1 MPAASQKQIVDA
13 LLERH
18 GRTYASEI
26 GVDLSKNTPSPLF
39 RWLCCSILLSARIGA
54 EIAIEAARA
63 LSKKGWSSAQKM
75 AGSAWEA
82 RARTLNEAGY
92 ARYDERTSSML
103 GDTSAMLLEKYEG
116 DLRKL
121 REAAGRDPGK
131 ERQLLKECKGLG
143 DVGVDIFFREIQ
155 VAWEE
160 LYPFADRRALQ
171 AAGRLG
177 LPDDAKGLARLVP
190 RDDFPRLTAALVR
203 TGLARDFDD
212 IVERAAA

>member
-1 MPAASQKQIVDA
+1 MSRTSRNQVVDA

-26 GVDLSKNTPSPLF
+26 GIDPSSNTPSPLF
-39 RWLCCSILLSARIGA
+39 RWLCSSILLSARISA
-54 EIAIEAARA
+54 DIAVEAARA
-63 LSKKGWSSAQKM
+63 LGKQGWTSPRKM
-75 AGSAWEA
+75 AGSTWEA

-103 GDTSAMLLEKYEG
+103 GDTSSMLLEKYGG

-121 REAAGRDPGK
+121 RETAGHDPGR

-143 DVGVDIFFREIQ
+143 DVGVDIFFREMQ
-155 VAWEE
+155 TAWQE
-160 LYPFADRRALQ
+160 LYPFADRRTLQ

-177 LPDDAKGLARLVP
+177 LPDDAKSLARLAP
-190 RDDFPRLTAALVR
+190 REGFPRLTAALVR
-203 TGLARDFDD
+203 VGLARDYDAV
-212 IVERAAA
+212 VERAA